1 MNYFWSYLDQCPM
14 GWLSFD
20 NSCYKH
26 ESGLS
31 KRADTRTAN
40 EYCTVQHDA
49 KAIVLNSYD
58 EVNFLHDY
66 LLGVEV

>member
-1 MNYFWSYLDQCPM
+1 M

-31 KRADTRTAN
+31 RRADTRTAN
-40 EYCTVQHDA
+40 EYCTVEYRA
-49 KAIVLNSYD
+49 SSVVLNSYA
-58 EVNFLHDY
+58 EANFLHDY
-66 LLGVEV
+66 LLGVEVHA